1 MPDPAAASSNDP
13 LATLMA
19 QAEDCRQRRRAHQ
32 WRRGMQILLLHQWR
46 SMGNVS
52 ASSGN
57 KIPPLPMMNQAPPIY
72 YSSAEAGDQI
82 TRSQE
87 R

>member
-1 MPDPAAASSNDP
+1 
-13 LATLMA
+13 
-19 QAEDCRQRRRAHQ
+19 
-32 WRRGMQILLLHQWR
+32 
-46 SMGNVS
+46 MGNVS
-52 ASSGN
+52 AISGN

-87 R
+87 RWKLI